1 MNKFIQGGRLAIAGL
16 LLAVMPLVALHA
28 QDAEFKPVAVVSVAP
43 VKKVL
48 ADVQYLADAAGQ
60 TDAGRMA
67 VLLSTPFTEGIDKSR
82 PVGVVVMT
90 DGQQFVPTAYL
101 PVSDFDKLVTTA
113 TEQIGAPQD
122 VGDGI
127 KMFTPNQMPV
137 FVKDA
142 GNWAILAMDQEKLA
156 NPLDDPTAF
165 LKDLPE
171 QYDLALQFFP
181 GNIPEIYQS
190 VIIEQMKTGVEL
202 SLEQE
207 ADESD
212 EDFAA
217 RKQQI
222 ASQMAEMERL
232 FTELED
238 IIVGWNVDAT
248 KQGTYLDFAY
258 TAVEGSEFAK
268 TMAMNSDL
276 TTEFAGFSN
285 KAAAVNFQ
293 LTEKLSETDIARME
307 KQMNDLR
314 DQGIRQLESEG
325 ELEGEELESAKKV
338 IDLAID
344 TLIETARTGSL
355 DSAMMMDMTDSKGT
369 LLFGAHVADG
379 QRVEDGVKEMLK
391 LAAAEGEV
399 PPVKWD
405 ADTYQAIRL
414 HVMQIPLDDAPPEA
428 KDILGEN
435 PQVILGIGEKSVYFA
450 GGNEAMARLKKAID
464 ESIAGTDTKV
474 GVMQMHVAIL
484 PILESIQKN
493 SPKPVPGVDAAVQ
506 ALSGGAD
513 KFLVT
518 IDMEERYMRLR
529 MMLQEGVIKAIGNGV
544 AAQNAA
550 DANAEF
556 EEAPAF

>member
-1 MNKFIQGGRLAIAGL
+1 MNKFIQSGRLALAGL
-16 LLAVMPLVALHA
+16 LLAAMPLVALQA

-43 VKKVL
+43 VEKVL

-60 TDAGRMA
+60 RDAGQMA
-67 VLLSTPFTEGIDKSR
+67 VLLSAPFTVGIDKSR
-82 PVGVVVMT
+82 PVGVIVMT
-90 DGQQFVPTAYL
+90 DGQTFAPTAYL
-101 PVSDFDKLVTTA
+101 PVADFDKLITTA
-113 TEQIGAPQD
+113 TEQIGPPQD

-156 NPLDDPTAF
+156 NPLGDPTAF

-181 GNIPEIYQS
+181 GNIPEIYRN
-190 VIIEQMKTGVEL
+190 VIIEQMKTGIAL

-207 ADESD
+207 PDETD
-212 EDFAA
+212 EEFEA
-217 RKQQI
+217 RKKQI
-222 ASQMAEMERL
+222 SDQMAEMERL

-238 IIVGWNVDAT
+238 IIIGWNVDAT

-258 TAVEGSEFAK
+258 TAVEGSDFAK

-276 TTEFAGFSN
+276 TTEFSGFSN
-285 KAAAVNFQ
+285 QAAAINFQ
-293 LTEKLSETDIARME
+293 VTEKLSETDIARME
-307 KQMNDLR
+307 KQMNDVR
-314 DQGIRQLESEG
+314 EQGIRQLESEG

-344 TLIETARTGSL
+344 TLVETARTGSI
-355 DSAMMMDMTDSKGT
+355 DGAMMVDMTDGKGT
-369 LLFGAHVADG
+369 FLAGAHVADG

-391 LAAAEGEV
+391 LAASEGEV

-405 ADTYQAIRL
+405 ADTYQTIRL

-428 KDILGEN
+428 KDILGDSPEF
-435 PQVILGIGEKSVYFA
+435 ILGIGEKSVYMA
-450 GGNEAMARLKKAID
+450 GGNDAMARLKKAID
-464 ESIAGTDTKV
+464 DSIAGTDTKV
-474 GVMQMHVAIL
+474 GVMQMHVAVL
-484 PILESIQKN
+484 PILKMVQKN
-493 SPKPVPGVDAAVQ
+493 SPEPVPGVDAAVA

-518 IDMEERYMRLR
+518 VDMQQRFMRLR
-529 MMLQEGVIKAIGNGV
+529 MMLEEGVIKAIGAGV

-550 DANAEF
+550 DANADF
-556 EEAPAF
+556 EDAPAF